1 MPSFIVSRLDK
12 MLLVFFEK
20 ILFQVLL
27 IFYYD
32 EAANPVLFTLLFY
45 KFYLSVYKS
54 FNSFFTSRFHSY
66 CNFYAIVLQILIV
79 FLKKKQV
86 LIVFQLYVFTVIPIL
101 TLLFY
106 KF

>member
-12 MLLVFFEK
+12 MLLIFFEK

-45 KFYLSVYKS
+45 KFYLSFCKS
-54 FNSFFTSRFHSY
+54 FNSFLTLRFHRYS
-66 CNFYAIVLQILIV
+66 NFNTIVLQTLIV
-79 FLKKKQV
+79 FPKK
-86 LIVFQLYVFTVIPIL
+86 F
-101 TLLFY
+101 
-106 KF
+106 

>member
-12 MLLVFFEK
+12 MLLIFCEK

-32 EAANPVLFTLLFY
+32 EAANAVLFTLLFY
-45 KFYLSVYKS
+45 KFYFSFCKS
-54 FNSFFTSRFHSY
+54 FNSSLTLRFP
-66 CNFYAIVLQILIV
+66 
-79 FLKKKQV
+79 
-86 LIVFQLYVFTVIPIL
+86 VITIL

-106 KF
+106 